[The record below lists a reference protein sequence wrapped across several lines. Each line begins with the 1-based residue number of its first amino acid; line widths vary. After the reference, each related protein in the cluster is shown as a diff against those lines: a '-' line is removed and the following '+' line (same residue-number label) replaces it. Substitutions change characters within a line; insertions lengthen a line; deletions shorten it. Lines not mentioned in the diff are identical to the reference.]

1 MPSKA
6 TSQPTPSDDA
16 IRTRAYLMWE
26 ADGQPWGRDE
36 HYWNRART
44 ELAALVPS
52 RPKRAEA
59 VAPVTGKVKKAPAG
73 KSVKAAAKGVKS
85 AAAKAPKAPRKAKTP
100 KL

>member
-1 MPSKA
+1 LPSKA

-52 RPKRAEA
+52 RSTRAA
-59 VAPVTGKVKKAPAG
+59 ASAPVTGKVKKAPAG
-73 KSVKAAAKGVKS
+73 KPGKAAAKGLKS
-85 AAAKAPKAPRKAKTP
+85 AAANASKAPRKAKTP
-100 KL
+100 KV